1 MSTDVRLGDVDLAAV
16 ARLFAEP
23 ARASMLGVLA
33 DGRSLPAT
41 QLAAEAGVAPSTA
54 SEHLARLLEAGMVS
68 VERTGRHRYYRL
80 AGAEVAAV
88 VEAMSRIAPPRRI
101 RNLRDG
107 IRSEAVRA
115 ARMCYD
121 HLGGRLAVDLHD
133 ALVTRGMV
141 VAREGLLSGE
151 TGYELAPAG
160 RRQLEELGVTVP
172 DSGSRRPL
180 VRHCVDWSERR
191 HHLAGGLGA
200 ALATWVLDCG
210 WAVRATAGR
219 AVVVTDEGRHALR
232 ERLGLVA

>member
-33 DGRSLPAT
+33 GGRSIPAT

-54 SEHLARLLEAGMVS
+54 SEHLARLLEAGVVG
-68 VERTGRHRYYRL
+68 VEQTGRHRYYRL
-80 AGAEVAAV
+80 AGPEVAAV
-88 VEAMSRIAPPRRI
+88 LEAMSRIAPPRRI

-107 IRSEAVRA
+107 VRSEAIRA

-133 ALVTRGMV
+133 ALVMRGVV
-141 VAREGLLSGE
+141 VAREGLSGE

-160 RRQLEELGVTVP
+160 RQQLEELGVTVP

-200 ALATWVLDCG
+200 ALATWVLDRG

-219 AVVVTDEGRHALR
+219 AVVVTDAGRQALH